1 MKIRVRFAP
10 SPTGPLH
17 IGGLRTAL
25 FNYLIAKKSGGKFIL
40 RIEDTD
46 SKRTVDG
53 AEKHIIDSL
62 EWLGLDFDE
71 GPIRQSNR
79 SKLYKKQVD
88 KLLKQG
94 NAYYAFDSQ
103 EDLDGAR
110 EAGGKDFKYN
120 VKTRMGLNNSFTV
133 SEQEIKK
140 RVKVIND
147 PAAIRNV
154 SEKLFSTKYQK
165 FMPDTIFSQNIDEI
179 RKFFKKHKKVIVKP
193 INSYSGNNIH
203 LFTKFNLKF
212 FQKFIKKHNHIM
224 CQKYLPKI
232 KEGDKRVFLINGKV
246 RGAISRIPKKGSFL
260 SNLSKGAKP
269 INVKLTNKEM
279 KISKLISK
287 DLKKDKIFFAGIDF
301 IDEQL
306 NGDINVTSPTGLKTF
321 YDLSKINLASTFWK
335 ELKA

>member
-1 MKIRVRFAP
+1 MTNKIIAIQGNHP
-10 SPTGPLH
+10 SKLNPLTDTSIFLAH
-17 IGGLRTAL
+17 EIQKK
-25 FNYLIAKKSGGKFIL
+25 NYKIFYYDPKDLSIINFKVIAKGFFVKFDYRKKRFFKIL
-40 RIEDTD
+40 
-46 SKRTVDG
+46 K
-53 AEKHIIDSL
+53 KQKL
-62 EWLGLDFDE
+62 ELIRCKYLL
-71 GPIRQSNR
+71 IRQDPPFNLEYICST
-79 SKLYKKQVD
+79 LILD
-88 KLLKQG
+88 K
-94 NAYYAFDSQ
+94 
-103 EDLDGAR
+103 
-110 EAGGKDFKYN
+110 
-120 VKTRMGLNNSFTV
+120 
-133 SEQEIKK
+133 IKK
-140 RVKVIND
+140 KVKVIND

-193 INSYSGNNIH
+193 INSYSGNNIY
-203 LFTKFNLKF
+203 LLIKFNLKF
-212 FQKFIKKHNHIM
+212 FQKFIKKHSHIM

-246 RGAISRIPKKGSFL
+246 CGAISRIPKKGSFL

>member
-1 MKIRVRFAP
+1 MTNKIIAIQGNHP
-10 SPTGPLH
+10 SKLNP
-17 IGGLRTAL
+17 RTDTSIFLAHEIQKK
-25 FNYLIAKKSGGKFIL
+25 NYKIFYYDPKDLSIINFKVIAKGFFVKFDYRKKKFFEIL
-40 RIEDTD
+40 
-46 SKRTVDG
+46 K
-53 AEKHIIDSL
+53 KQKL
-62 EWLGLDFDE
+62 ELVKCKYLL
-71 GPIRQSNR
+71 IRQDPPFNLEYICST
-79 SKLYKKQVD
+79 LILD
-88 KLLKQG
+88 K
-94 NAYYAFDSQ
+94 
-103 EDLDGAR
+103 
-110 EAGGKDFKYN
+110 
-120 VKTRMGLNNSFTV
+120 
-133 SEQEIKK
+133 IKK

-203 LFTKFNLKF
+203 LLTKFNLKF
-212 FQKFIKKHNHIM
+212 FQKFIKKHDHIM

-246 RGAISRIPKKGSFL
+246 CGAISRIPKKGSFL

-269 INVKLTNKEM
+269 INIKLTNKEM

>member
-1 MKIRVRFAP
+1 MTNKIIAIQGNHP
-10 SPTGPLH
+10 SKLNPLTDTSIFLAH
-17 IGGLRTAL
+17 EIQKK
-25 FNYLIAKKSGGKFIL
+25 NYKIFYYDPKDLSIINFKVIAKGFFIKF
-40 RIEDTD
+40 D
-46 SKRTVDG
+46 
-53 AEKHIIDSL
+53 
-62 EWLGLDFDE
+62 
-71 GPIRQSNR
+71 
-79 SKLYKKQVD
+79 YKKKRFFEILKKQKLELIKCKYLLVRQDPPFNLEYICSTLILD
-88 KLLKQG
+88 K
-94 NAYYAFDSQ
+94 
-103 EDLDGAR
+103 
-110 EAGGKDFKYN
+110 
-120 VKTRMGLNNSFTV
+120 
-133 SEQEIKK
+133 IKK

-193 INSYSGNNIH
+193 INSYSGNNIY
-203 LFTKFNLKF
+203 LLTKFDLKF

-246 RGAISRIPKKGSFL
+246 CGAISRIPKKGSFL